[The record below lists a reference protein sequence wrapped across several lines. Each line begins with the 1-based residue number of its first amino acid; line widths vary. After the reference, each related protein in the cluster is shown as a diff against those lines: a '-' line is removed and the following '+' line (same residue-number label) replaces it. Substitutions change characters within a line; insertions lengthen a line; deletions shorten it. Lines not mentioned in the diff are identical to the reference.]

1 MRFICDFESPHFRK
15 PAANFLRPEDNEEL
29 AFDTMIQAA
38 VREMRP
44 RFPPLPL
51 PLSRQ
56 LRNKFTIQ

>member
-1 MRFICDFESPHFRK
+1 MAFTAILNRDISENFI
-15 PAANFLRPEDNEEL
+15 RPEDDEDL

-44 RFPPLPL
+44 RFTPLPL
-51 PLSRQ
+51 PTSQQ

>member
-1 MRFICDFESPHFRK
+1 MAFTAILNRDISEKFV
-15 PAANFLRPEDNEEL
+15 RPEDL

-51 PLSRQ
+51 RTTRQ
-56 LRNKFTIQ
+56 LSNKFTIR